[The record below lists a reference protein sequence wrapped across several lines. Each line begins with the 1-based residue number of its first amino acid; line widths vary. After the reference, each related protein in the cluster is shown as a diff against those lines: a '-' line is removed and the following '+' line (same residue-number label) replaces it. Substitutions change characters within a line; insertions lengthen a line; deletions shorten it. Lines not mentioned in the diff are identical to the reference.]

1 MTNSSTLIYYFDVYL
16 LQISSQCRYGDL
28 KEFVL
33 GRKCKK
39 EEIVSFLSQVA
50 SALHYLHVHHIVH
63 GDLRAQYVNVVS
75 RDYKVSAFVK
85 VACPKTF
92 TVKILIF

>member
-1 MTNSSTLIYYFDVYL
+1 MTNSSTLIYYFDVFL
-16 LQISSQCRYGDL
+16 LQISPQCRWDL

-39 EEIVSFLSQVA
+39 EEIISFLSQVA

-75 RDYKVSAFVK
+75 RDYKVSTLVK

-92 TVKILIF
+92 IVKILIF